1 MQIRSIITVIVAF
14 ALISVGMTAEA
25 VDNSL
30 VLYFT
35 FDEDQGDA
43 VTDLSSYH
51 NDGIMKGD
59 LDQVEGIFGSALLFD
74 GATTSVEVPHSA
86 SLSITDA
93 ITLEMWVELPND
105 GVNAN
110 NVGIEKGG
118 WEPGEYSLYAFYVP
132 GNGSAMQFMDLP
144 VACGD
149 ANSGNLGPNLKDD
162 QWHHIAG
169 TWDGTTISIYTDG
182 ELSIEFGC
190 KGGPLQAN
198 NKSVFIGAR
207 NGAERFLKGVVDEV
221 RIYNRTL
228 SQDEINKDME
238 TLGGLAVSPSGKI
251 GALWGEVKRA
261 YH

>member
-1 MQIRSIITVIVAF
+1 MAF

-43 VTDLSSYH
+43 VTDLSSHH
-51 NDGIMKGD
+51 NDGIMKGNPVR
-59 LDQVEGIFGSALLFD
+59 VEGIFGSALEFD
-74 GATTSVEVPHSA
+74 GTTTSVEIPHSA
-86 SLSITDA
+86 SLGITEA

-105 GVNAN
+105 GLNVN

-132 GNGSAMQFMDLP
+132 GNGSAMQFGDLP
-144 VACGD
+144 EACGD
-149 ANSGNLGPNLKDD
+149 ANSGNLGPGLKDD

-190 KGGPLQAN
+190 KGGPLQIN

-228 SQDEINKDME
+228 SQDEIKKDME
-238 TLGGLAVSPSGKI
+238 TLGGLAVFPSGKI
-251 GALWGEVKRA
+251 AYLWGEVKRA